1 MTNAQIAE
9 SMSVYV
15 IWVKKLQFR
24 YRNYTSNP
32 SESSK
37 QLVPFCPV
45 DIAVIDV
52 VEPNKEPILI

>member
-32 SESSK
+32 SVL
-37 QLVPFCPV
+37 QA
-45 DIAVIDV
+45 IGA
-52 VEPNKEPILI
+52 ILPR